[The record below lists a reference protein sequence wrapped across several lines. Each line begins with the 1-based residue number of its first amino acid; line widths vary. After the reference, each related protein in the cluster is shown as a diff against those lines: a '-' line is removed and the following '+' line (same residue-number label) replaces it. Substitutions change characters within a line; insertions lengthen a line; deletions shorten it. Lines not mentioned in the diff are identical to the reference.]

1 MFTVFFSAH
10 FPGDLVLPDF
20 SNGPY
25 TLDNM
30 MHLPHDSSEGYIFEF
45 HMNLQMLYFLRE
57 TNALSSSHEKSVI
70 EYLNNS
76 MCSLSYIELRLMAD
90 LVKSV

>member
-1 MFTVFFSAH
+1 MYSCVFT
-10 FPGDLVLPDF
+10 GDIVLPDF

-30 MHLPHDSSEGYIFEF
+30 MLLPHDTSEGYVFEF

-57 TNALSSSHEKSVI
+57 TNALTVTQEENI
-70 EYLNNS
+70 MEYLNNS
-76 MCSLSYIELRLMAD
+76 KPIPC
-90 LVKSV
+90 